1 MNRKKTEL
9 RPLVGLLWSILAAA
23 FVCLLPF
30 EAYAQIKKTIEPDV
44 KVEMVNG
51 KDIYVI
57 SYPSKDYDLSDCA
70 ERILANHEKDAR
82 FLRGKS
88 LRVPLAELNDEYQ
101 LEAIRTLFKQDSHSD
116 TGWVHKVT
124 YVSSR
129 RQGGETLWA
138 ITEWFTGN
146 GQNYKK
152 LLAHNGMSGRFKLY
166 KGTTIKI
173 PLDMLLPAF
182 KKPIQFEIAAR
193 RAAEAPTPESR
204 HLNGDLTLKTDAQGQ
219 YASYRLK
226 KGDTIYSKIVMKYT
240 DRVEVEDV
248 KEAVDMI
255 CRRSGIKDP
264 RKLNAGDEIKLPLE
278 LLSVMYLPPDNAD
291 RQTYEQVKEEAE
303 KYSNPVRSADLAG
316 ITVILDS
323 GHGGSDPGTISRNG
337 IYEDELVYDIMCRI
351 KKRLETTTMARVY
364 PTVEDRSEGYEPRDD
379 SRFYDDS
386 DEHVLTNPVYPNLD
400 PKVSVNLRWYLVN
413 SVFRKATSEGVDPN
427 KVVFAS
433 LHADSLHPEA
443 RGTMVYIPGAYYCN
457 GGGKSGPIYTSRAEV
472 REDQYIE
479 IPFKD
484 RVRSEGL
491 SGDLAKDLVD
501 SLSEHGI
508 TVHPEKPVRNH
519 VVRRGRS
526 WAPAVIR
533 HNIVPTKILVE
544 VANLKNPEDCK
555 AVSDPEFREHYAE
568 AFVHALKLY
577 YGGK

>member
-1 MNRKKTEL
+1 M
-9 RPLVGLLWSILAAA
+9 RPLIGLLWSVIVTAW
-23 FVCLLPF
+23 VCFLPS
-30 EAYAQIKKTIEPDV
+30 EAYAQIKKTVEPGI

-70 ERILANHEKDAR
+70 ERIMANPERDSR
-82 FLRGKS
+82 FLKGKS

-101 LEAIRTLFKQDSHSD
+101 LEAMRTLFKQDSHND

-173 PLDMLLPAF
+173 PLDMLSPAF

-204 HLNGDLTLKTDAQGQ
+204 HLNGDLTLKIDAQGE

-226 KGDTIYSKIVMKYT
+226 KGDTIYSKVVMKYT

-264 RKLNAGDEIKLPLE
+264 RKLNAGDEIKMPLE

-291 RQTYEQVKEEAE
+291 RQTYEQVTEEA
-303 KYSNPVRSADLAG
+303 
-316 ITVILDS
+316 
-323 GHGGSDPGTISRNG
+323 
-337 IYEDELVYDIMCRI
+337 
-351 KKRLETTTMARVY
+351 
-364 PTVEDRSEGYEPRDD
+364 
-379 SRFYDDS
+379 
-386 DEHVLTNPVYPNLD
+386 
-400 PKVSVNLRWYLVN
+400 
-413 SVFRKATSEGVDPN
+413 
-427 KVVFAS
+427 
-433 LHADSLHPEA
+433 
-443 RGTMVYIPGAYYCN
+443 
-457 GGGKSGPIYTSRAEV
+457 
-472 REDQYIE
+472 
-479 IPFKD
+479 
-484 RVRSEGL
+484 
-491 SGDLAKDLVD
+491 
-501 SLSEHGI
+501 
-508 TVHPEKPVRNH
+508 
-519 VVRRGRS
+519 
-526 WAPAVIR
+526 
-533 HNIVPTKILVE
+533 
-544 VANLKNPEDCK
+544 
-555 AVSDPEFREHYAE
+555 
-568 AFVHALKLY
+568 
-577 YGGK
+577 